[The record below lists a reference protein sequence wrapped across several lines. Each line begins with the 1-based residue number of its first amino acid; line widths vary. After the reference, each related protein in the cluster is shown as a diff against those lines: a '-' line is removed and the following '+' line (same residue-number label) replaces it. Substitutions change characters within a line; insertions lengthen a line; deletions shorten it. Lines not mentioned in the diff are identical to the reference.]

1 MLASGSDQDNLIII
15 WDLKKRSAYKKMA
28 KHSAAVVSLEFS
40 DDSTYLLSGSF
51 DTSIIIWNIFEGE
64 AVQKLKGHQN
74 SVNCCIFSTDYHK
87 IISGGLDNTINIWK
101 IKYQ

>member
-1 MLASGSDQDNLIII
+1 LLASGSDQDNLIII

-51 DTSIIIWNIFEGE
+51 DTSIII
-64 AVQKLKGHQN
+64 
-74 SVNCCIFSTDYHK
+74 
-87 IISGGLDNTINIWK
+87 
-101 IKYQ
+101 